1 MPYLDTGRISLFF
14 EDAGSGGIPVLLLH
28 ELGGSSESWREVIP
42 LLAPDRRV
50 DRRRSALRRP
60 VGEAARRLC
69 PRRCR
74 G

>member
-1 MPYLDTGRISLFF
+1 MPYIDTGRISLFF

-42 LLAPDRRV
+42 LLALGSPCDRGRC
-50 DRRRSALRRP
+50 ALRRP
-60 VGEAARRLC
+60 VGEAAGRLHTA
-69 PRRCR
+69 